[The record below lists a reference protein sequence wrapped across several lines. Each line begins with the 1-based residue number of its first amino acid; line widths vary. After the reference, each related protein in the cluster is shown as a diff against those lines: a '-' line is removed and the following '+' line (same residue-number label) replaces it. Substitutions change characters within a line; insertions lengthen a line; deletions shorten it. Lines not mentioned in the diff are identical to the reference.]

1 MLANAPVNSFSVF
14 YAKSLGMSMDAY
26 GKCIAL
32 TYLFSLAL
40 AYPLGALA
48 DRLHPLRL
56 GLWTTALYSVAM
68 LWAGLVVD
76 EAGSFMIFFVAH
88 GVIAGGYLT
97 VIASL
102 GQRLY
107 PKMMFAQFAS
117 AWGLMFGVGYI
128 LTTPLMGLALD
139 ASGHEYRLTFL
150 AAGIIAALGVVAF
163 VVSYK
168 RFLRLGG
175 HESYVPPEP
184 GPASSA
190 G

>member
-1 MLANAPVNSFSVF
+1 MFFWTATSAS
-14 YAKSLGMSMDAY
+14 
-26 GKCIAL
+26 
-32 TYLFSLAL
+32 AL
-40 AYPLGALA
+40 AAN
-48 DRLHPLRL
+48 
-56 GLWTTALYSVAM
+56 
-68 LWAGLVVD
+68 GLVKTL
-76 EAGSFMIFFVAH
+76 SS
-88 GVIAGGYLT
+88 GVTNWISTLSRTPLT

-128 LTTPLMGLALD
+128 LTTPLMGLVLD
-139 ASGHEYRLTFL
+139 ASGHDYRLTFL
-150 AAGIIAALGVVAF
+150 AAGSIAALGVAAF

-184 GPASSA
+184 G
-190 G
+190 